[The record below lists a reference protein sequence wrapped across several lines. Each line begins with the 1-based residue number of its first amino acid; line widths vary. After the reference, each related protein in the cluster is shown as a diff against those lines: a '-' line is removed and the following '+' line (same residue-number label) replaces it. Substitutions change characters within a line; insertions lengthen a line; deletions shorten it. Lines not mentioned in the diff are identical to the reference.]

1 MITEVALACV
11 LLIGSG
17 LLIRSFLRVLEVDL
31 GFRPENA
38 IAFRIDPGAQ
48 WNTRELRDR
57 YVAESLRLANDAPG
71 VEAAGLVDNLPL
83 GRNRSWGVRAVGVVY
98 ERDRSPNAFVR
109 MASDGYF
116 RAMGISFAA
125 GRDFTERDQRGM
137 EQVAI
142 VNETLART
150 LWPGQDAIGRWIHTD
165 IDRRVIG
172 IIRDV
177 RHLALEQ
184 EAGNEV
190 YMPIR
195 QIDDVPT
202 MDLVVRG
209 NLNSSDLAS
218 GVRQALRPLD
228 PNIPGGDFRTLRQV
242 VDRAVSPRR
251 FVVWLLAGFTVF
263 SLVIASLGIY
273 AVISYSVTQ
282 RRQEIGIRIALGASS
297 LELQRGVLAQ
307 TLRLAIAGMVIGGIL
322 SLVLS
327 QRIST
332 LLYGITP
339 NDPLTFAGM
348 TAILIS
354 VAAFASWLPARRAS
368 RLDPMAALRTD

>member
-1 MITEVALACV
+1 
-11 LLIGSG
+11 
-17 LLIRSFLRVLEVDL
+17 
-31 GFRPENA
+31 
-38 IAFRIDPGAQ
+38 
-48 WNTRELRDR
+48 
-57 YVAESLRLANDAPG
+57 
-71 VEAAGLVDNLPL
+71 
-83 GRNRSWGVRAVGVVY
+83 
-98 ERDRSPNAFVR
+98 
-109 MASDGYF
+109 
-116 RAMGISFAA
+116 MGISFAA

-150 LWPGQDAIGRWIHTD
+150 LWPGQDAIGRWIHTE

-251 FVVWLLAGFTVF
+251 FVVWLLTGFTVF
-263 SLVIASLGIY
+263 SLVIASLGI
-273 AVISYSVTQ
+273 SRSHS
-282 RRQEIGIRIALGASS
+282 IRHATSS
-297 LELQRGVLAQ
+297 GDRNSNRPWSIE
-307 TLRLAIAGMVIGGIL
+307 
-322 SLVLS
+322 
-327 QRIST
+327 
-332 LLYGITP
+332 P
-339 NDPLTFAGM
+339 
-348 TAILIS
+348 
-354 VAAFASWLPARRAS
+354 
-368 RLDPMAALRTD
+368 